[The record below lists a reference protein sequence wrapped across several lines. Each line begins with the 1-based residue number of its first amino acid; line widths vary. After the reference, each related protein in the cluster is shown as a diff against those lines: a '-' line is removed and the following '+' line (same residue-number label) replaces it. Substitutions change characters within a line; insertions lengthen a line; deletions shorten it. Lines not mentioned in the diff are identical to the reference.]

1 VLIVCYTAP
10 CGAPYKSKPSS
21 ELACT
26 YYNTVRMRYLRL
38 GPVCVCVFSS
48 CCVALGS
55 PTVRSGTGALGLAEP
70 HRRPLSKEARRLA
83 GAATESMWPSQLI
96 ITPTHSCLIVLAA
109 PGICHNWILV
119 SGMEEL
125 NNQIA
130 VCLYLFIY

>member
-1 VLIVCYTAP
+1 
-10 CGAPYKSKPSS
+10 
-21 ELACT
+21 
-26 YYNTVRMRYLRL
+26 MQYLRIVVVL
-38 GPVCVCVFSS
+38 Y
-48 CCVALGS
+48 
-55 PTVRSGTGALGLAEP
+55 GALHRPVLGVEPWGSLSHITKPVRGGL
-70 HRRPLSKEARRLA
+70 LA
-83 GAATESMWPSQLI
+83 GAARESLWPSQLI

>member
-1 VLIVCYTAP
+1 
-10 CGAPYKSKPSS
+10 
-21 ELACT
+21 
-26 YYNTVRMRYLRL
+26 MRYLRRRL
-38 GPVCVCVFSS
+38 CFVVVM
-48 CCVALGS
+48 LGS
-55 PTVRSGTGALGLAEP
+55 PLAGTGRGALGLTEP
-70 HRRPLSKEARRLA
+70 QNHPVKGGLLAGWLA
-83 GAATESMWPSQLI
+83 GAAIERMWPSQLI

>member
-1 VLIVCYTAP
+1 MACSGS
-10 CGAPYKSKPSS
+10 GAPG
-21 ELACT
+21 LT
-26 YYNTVRMRYLRL
+26 HHHNH
-38 GPVCVCVFSS
+38 S
-48 CCVALGS
+48 CC
-55 PTVRSGTGALGLAEP
+55 LAAWLP
-70 HRRPLSKEARRLA
+70 GCLAA
-83 GAATESMWPSQLI
+83 GATIKSMWPSQLI